1 MEELQNISDNP
12 YDQALPGQQT
22 LAAKQSGRKRF
33 WRTFRIARYSL
44 ILLLFPFAHY
54 SGFLA
59 TDADKAQ
66 VLQLETTFHEQMAR
80 GDADGIY
87 DDADQAFQ
95 NAVSREHHDGYLAA
109 VAQKMGTPMD
119 CEPSDTGVKYG
130 MGSRMIR
137 SKCTTRFSSGNTAIE
152 IFVWKKTDNDYHL
165 YSYAIKAL

>member
-1 MEELQNISDNP
+1 MEELQNISDSP

-22 LAAKQSGRKRF
+22 LAAKQSGRKSF
-33 WRTFRIARYSL
+33 WRTFRIAR
-44 ILLLFPFAHY
+44 Y

-152 IFVWKKTDNDYHL
+152 IFVWKKTDSDYHL